1 MYMNLLEIRLD
12 NVYES
17 FLKIRLD
24 IVYES
29 FENKA

>member
-1 MYMNLLEIRLD
+1 MNLLEIRLD